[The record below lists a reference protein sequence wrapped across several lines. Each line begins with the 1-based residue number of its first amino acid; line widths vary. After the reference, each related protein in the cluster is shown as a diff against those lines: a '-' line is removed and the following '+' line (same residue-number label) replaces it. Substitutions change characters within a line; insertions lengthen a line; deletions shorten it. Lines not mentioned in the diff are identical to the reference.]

1 MGWYS
6 ATRGAIH
13 LNQNQAIAL
22 AFAAGNLLL
31 LLLFPPFD
39 IYTIA
44 GSKIPVFSGFE
55 FYLQQ
60 TEKMVVN
67 FSLLYLEIMVVLI
80 NTCIGLLLLRDK
92 TSAAGKRPVRLQNST
107 LIFVAANLTV
117 IVLFP
122 PFESVF
128 AITNAT
134 LPTFEGFYFVF
145 SHRANHVIV
154 TTVLYFEVIL
164 VLINGALFWL
174 LFAEKRPEVTPT
186 PAAILALHAQD
197 APKK

>member
-1 MGWYS
+1 M
-6 ATRGAIH
+6 
-13 LNQNQAIAL
+13 NKNQAIAL

-31 LLLFPPFD
+31 LLLFPPLD
-39 IYTIA
+39 SYTIA

-55 FYLQQ
+55 FYPQH

-67 FSLLYLEIMVVLI
+67 FGLLYLEIMVVLI
-80 NTCIGLLLLRDK
+80 NTCIGLLLLQDK
-92 TSAAGKRPVRLQNST
+92 MSPADKRPGRLQNST

-117 IVLFP
+117 IALFP

-145 SHRANHVIV
+145 SRRANHVIV
-154 TTVLYFEVIL
+154 TTLLYLEVIL

-174 LFAEKRPEVTPT
+174 LFAEKRSEEPSIAE
-186 PAAILALHAQD
+186 AILALSTREP
-197 APKK
+197 PKK

>member
-1 MGWYS
+1 M
-6 ATRGAIH
+6 
-13 LNQNQAIAL
+13 NKNQAIAL

-39 IYTIA
+39 SYTIV

-55 FYLQQ
+55 FYPRH

-92 TSAAGKRPVRLQNST
+92 TSAPGKRPVPMQNST

-117 IVLFP
+117 IALFP

-145 SHRANHVIV
+145 SRRANHVIV
-154 TTVLYFEVIL
+154 TTLLYLEVIL
-164 VLINGALFWL
+164 VLVNGALFWL
-174 LFAEKRPEVTPT
+174 LFAEKRPEEPSI
-186 PAAILALHAQD
+186 AEAILALSAREP
-197 APKK
+197 PKK

>member
-1 MGWYS
+1 M
-6 ATRGAIH
+6 
-13 LNQNQAIAL
+13 NKNQAIAL
-22 AFAAGNLLL
+22 VFAAGNLLL

-39 IYTIA
+39 SYTII

-55 FYLQQ
+55 FYPRH

-80 NTCIGLLLLRDK
+80 NTCIGLLLLRDN
-92 TSAAGKRPVRLQNST
+92 TSAAGKRPERLQNST
-107 LIFVAANLTV
+107 LIFVAAHLTV

-154 TTVLYFEVIL
+154 TTVPYFEVIF

-186 PAAILALHAQD
+186 PTATLALRAQ
-197 APKK
+197 AASQQ